1 MNKELKNNSIQ
12 LPKNIIIIH
21 KSNNN
26 NNNEKYK
33 VFSVVTI
40 SVIHEQTYNKH
51 HDLMTCYLVII
62 WYVVSCTYMLV
73 P

>member
-26 NNNEKYK
+26 NNNNNNEKYK

-40 SVIHEQTYNKH
+40 SVIHEQRPTINI
-51 HDLMTCYLVII
+51 MT
-62 WYVVSCTYMLV
+62 
-73 P
+73 

>member
-26 NNNEKYK
+26 NNEKYK

-40 SVIHEQTYNKH
+40 SVIHEQRPTINI
-51 HDLMTCYLVII
+51 MT
-62 WYVVSCTYMLV
+62 
-73 P
+73 

>member
-1 MNKELKNNSIQ
+1 MKKELKNNSIQ

-26 NNNEKYK
+26 NNNNEKYK

-40 SVIHEQTYNKH
+40 SVIHEQRPTINI
-51 HDLMTCYLVII
+51 MT
-62 WYVVSCTYMLV
+62 
-73 P
+73 

>member
-26 NNNEKYK
+26 NNNNEKYK

-40 SVIHEQTYNKH
+40 SVIHEQRPTINI
-51 HDLMTCYLVII
+51 MTWWRVI
-62 WYVVSCTYMLV
+62 
-73 P
+73 

>member
-21 KSNNN
+21 NSNN

-40 SVIHEQTYNKH
+40 SVIHEQRPTINI
-51 HDLMTCYLVII
+51 MT
-62 WYVVSCTYMLV
+62 
-73 P
+73 

>member
-21 KSNNN
+21 NSNNN

-40 SVIHEQTYNKH
+40 SVIHEQRPTINI
-51 HDLMTCYLVII
+51 MT
-62 WYVVSCTYMLV
+62 
-73 P
+73 

>member
-26 NNNEKYK
+26 NNNNNNNEKYK

-40 SVIHEQTYNKH
+40 SVIHEQRPTINIG
-51 HDLMTCYLVII
+51 LF
-62 WYVVSCTYMLV
+62 
-73 P
+73 